1 MKAVIESIRSR
12 IEGIWTGF
20 AGRGGGTS
28 AVALER
34 IERRLGLLLILPTL
48 FIMGMMIV
56 YPFIDAIWISFTQKS
71 ALEERFVF
79 IGLDNYRYLLQDQEY
94 FHSFCNGLIWTSS
107 CVALEIFI
115 GTCIA
120 LLLHQR
126 FKGRS
131 VIRGMVLFPYLVPT
145 IVATLVWQWMFNG
158 IYGILNHALMSLG
171 LINSPILWLGT
182 PLYAMISCILVTV
195 WKFFPFVVIVV
206 LARLQTIPQEL
217 YEAAKVDGASS
228 WRCFWDITLPQ
239 LRSVMVI
246 VLLLRGLWTYKNFDV
261 IYLLTR
267 GGPIGSTQH
276 LPILAYNTAIGNMD
290 MGLAAAI
297 AVTIFVFLVILSLLY
312 LRVAEGERA
321 V

>member
-1 MKAVIESIRSR
+1 
-12 IEGIWTGF
+12 
-20 AGRGGGTS
+20 
-28 AVALER
+28 
-34 IERRLGLLLILPTL
+34 
-48 FIMGMMIV
+48 MIV
-56 YPFIDAIWISFTQKS
+56 YPFIDAIWISFTDKY
-71 ALEERFVF
+71 ALQEDIAFVG
-79 IGLDNYRYLLQDQEY
+79 IDNYKHLFQDPEY
-94 FHSFCNGLIWTSS
+94 WHSFWNGLVWTSS
-107 CVALEIFI
+107 CVALEITI

-120 LLLHQR
+120 LLLHQK

-158 IYGILNHALMSLG
+158 VYGILNHALMSLG

-182 PLYAMISCILVTV
+182 PLYAMMSCILVTV

-217 YEAAKVDGASS
+217 YEAAKVDGATS

-239 LRSVMVI
+239 LKSVMVI

-297 AVTIFVFLVILSLLY
+297 AVTIFIFLLILSMLY
-312 LRVAEGERA
+312 LRIAERERA
-321 V
+321 I